1 MNPILIDFGPIQI
14 YWYSVIVLSAILI
27 GSAIF
32 LKAAK
37 KEGYKEDFLTNILFY
52 GIIFSIV
59 GARLYYVLFN
69 FSYYIKKPLE
79 IIAIWNGGLAIHG
92 GIIGGALCLLYHCLK
107 YKKNFL
113 KLADLLAPSLILGQ
127 SIGRW
132 GNFFNSEAHGP
143 QVAKEV
149 LEKLPI
155 PKFVIN
161 GMNIDGAYYH
171 PTFFYES
178 MWCLLGF
185 IILMILK
192 KKVKLRR
199 GGLTGIYFIW
209 YSIARFFIEGLRT
222 DSLMLGPIKIARL
235 VSVFLFFLGLYL
247 LFRKKKD
254 TKLNRLKEKLVDVKT
269 KFYHDYY
276 NK

>member
-1 MNPILIDFGPIQI
+1 
-14 YWYSVIVLSAILI
+14 
-27 GSAIF
+27 
-32 LKAAK
+32 
-37 KEGYKEDFLTNILFY
+37 
-52 GIIFSIV
+52 
-59 GARLYYVLFN
+59 
-69 FSYYIKKPLE
+69 
-79 IIAIWNGGLAIHG
+79 
-92 GIIGGALCLLYHCLK
+92 
-107 YKKNFL
+107 
-113 KLADLLAPSLILGQ
+113 
-127 SIGRW
+127 
-132 GNFFNSEAHGP
+132 
-143 QVAKEV
+143 
-149 LEKLPI
+149 
-155 PKFVIN
+155 
-161 GMNIDGAYYH
+161 MNIDGAYYH

-209 YSIARFFIEGLRT
+209 YSIARFFIESLRT

-235 VSVFLFFLGLYL
+235 VSFFLFFLGLYL